1 MEVATS
7 KRRVFGLSALA
18 LAALAFSAASA
29 SHAADGKGFSPATAC
44 KVLERTPG
52 FKPNP
57 SGYAALYDDVYSCG
71 TPYKDLGSQDL
82 PNNVALYGRGTKDEV
97 TRVKLMLNVNVESR
111 AAADT
116 KALAALCTKMIQG
129 LTGSV
134 PAEFGKKASQGKP
147 FEEQFQGYR
156 VFLTKEEWPTGKGFE
171 LNCGI
176 ATLNHEE

>member
-1 MEVATS
+1 MDVATS
-7 KRRVFGLSALA
+7 NKRVLGLSVLA
-18 LAALAFSAASA
+18 LVALTFSAANNA
-29 SHAADGKGFSPATAC
+29 YAADGEGFSPSLAC

-71 TPYKDLGSQDL
+71 TPYKYLGSQEL

-111 AAADT
+111 AAEDT
-116 KALAALCTKMIQG
+116 RALASLCTKMIAD
-129 LTGSV
+129 LSGSI
-134 PAEFGKKASQGKP
+134 PPGFGKKASLGKP
-147 FEEQFQGYR
+147 FEEQFQGYKI
-156 VFLTKEEWPTGKGFE
+156 FLTKEVWPTGKGFE

-176 ATLNHEE
+176 ATLSHEE